1 VTAAIPAPTDL
12 LGTWTLARVVRDHLA
27 RERRDVTGTATLLVE
42 SPDRVRWTEAGTMTW
57 PGHAVEV
64 QRTLFVDRAA
74 AGWLV
79 RFEDGRPF
87 HPWSVGAEVEHACA
101 PDHYRGRIDVT
112 GHPVA
117 SWTVVWD
124 AVGPEKAY
132 RMETAYDGRR

>member
-1 VTAAIPAPTDL
+1 MTAAIPAPTDL
-12 LGTWTLARVVRDHLA
+12 LGTWTLTRVVRDRWA
-27 RERRDVTGTATLLVE
+27 GERRDVTGTATLTAE

-74 AGWLV
+74 SGWLV

-87 HPWSVGAEVEHACA
+87 HPWSVGAEVEHPCA

-112 GHPVA
+112 GHPVS
-117 SWTVVWD
+117 SWRVAWD
-124 AVGPEKAY
+124 AVGPEKDY